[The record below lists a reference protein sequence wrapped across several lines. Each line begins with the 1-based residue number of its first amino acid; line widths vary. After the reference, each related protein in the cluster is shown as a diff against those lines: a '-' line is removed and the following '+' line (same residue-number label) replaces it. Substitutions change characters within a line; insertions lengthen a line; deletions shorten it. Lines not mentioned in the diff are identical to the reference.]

1 MREIESKLSN
11 NFEHFRTFPNISE
24 PFRTFPNNFEQY
36 LTDGVGWRNERIDR
50 RPFSYIF
57 DKLKTFGP
65 VWKYLH
71 HGWRKFWVLEL
82 WDGLEWTN
90 STSIFSLNC
99 HLTQRLLISGRM
111 PISKE
116 YLQRISKN
124 RKRNRNIL
132 RWEMLAQ
139 VLREVYANN
148 QFLLFR
154 RLTPAQ
160 YFPSRHAGT
169 PRITSCLRRNFRR
182 NVHGFQSGSARGK
195 WSVRWNIK

>member
-1 MREIESKLSN
+1 MAPKMRSAPASSSSAVGANLQ
-11 NFEHFRTFPNISE
+11 FSE
-24 PFRTFPNNFEQY
+24 R
-36 LTDGVGWRNERIDR
+36 
-50 RPFSYIF
+50 
-57 DKLKTFGP
+57 
-65 VWKYLH
+65 
-71 HGWRKFWVLEL
+71 
-82 WDGLEWTN
+82 
-90 STSIFSLNC
+90 TSIWEEVLKVFLKSERNS
-99 HLTQRLLISGRM
+99 RFYPSFNLLRDKKTPG
-111 PISKE
+111 ISKE
-116 YLQRISKN
+116 YLQRISIN

-182 NVHGFQSGSARGK
+182 NVHGFQSGNRYK
-195 WSVRWNIK
+195 HQQNI